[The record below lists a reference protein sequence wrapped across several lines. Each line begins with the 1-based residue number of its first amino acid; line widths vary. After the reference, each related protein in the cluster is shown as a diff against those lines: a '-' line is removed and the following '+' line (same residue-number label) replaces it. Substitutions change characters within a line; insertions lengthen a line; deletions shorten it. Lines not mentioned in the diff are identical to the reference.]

1 MDWVRWT
8 LNVCFNKHAVLQ
20 LIQHAVDLARQIP
33 RRCAIDFSCCG
44 IQMPIVEGIYSMEG
58 RGANC
63 ANCRRYTE
71 WKVRRLPS
79 PLQITRI
86 PLAIGRAAD
95 EDDESVAFLMVS
107 DQNFPFFGG

>member
-44 IQMPIVEGIYSMEG
+44 IQMPIVEGIYSMEEVEVPIVPIVEGIQTG
-58 RGANC
+58 R
-63 ANCRRYTE
+63 
-71 WKVRRLPS
+71 
-79 PLQITRI
+79 
-86 PLAIGRAAD
+86 
-95 EDDESVAFLMVS
+95 
-107 DQNFPFFGG
+107 